1 VRRHRDEFRARGVEV
16 VAVAQGTGEEAA
28 RFCRAQGV
36 ESPCLGDPGREAYAA
51 FGLPR
56 DAWWNV
62 TAKPFLEDPGLAW
75 SRIRHASLRG
85 SLMRHSDVLQLGGV
99 AIVDTRGVLRHL
111 HVSHKTDDLP
121 PTPELLATLD
131 RLGLSRGSSTPAR
144 PHARSEP

>member
-62 TAKPFLEDPGLAW
+62 TAKPFLEDPKLAW
-75 SRIRHASLRG
+75 SRIRHASLKG

-111 HVSHKTDDLP
+111 HASRRTDDLP
-121 PTPELLATLD
+121 PTREVLATLD
-131 RLGLSRGSSTPAR
+131 RLGL
-144 PHARSEP
+144 